1 MNLFIHY
8 LIFFISQVVQNG
20 YGIFSRGFLSAGD
33 QQCPLHT
40 GEGLPPPDIDHLGIQ
55 LNFLAKDGRRI
66 FDFFGQD
73 CRTVMIVLY
82 V

>member
-8 LIFFISQVVQNG
+8 LIFFISWVVQNG

-40 GEGLPPPDIDHLGIQ
+40 GEGLPPPDIDHLGI
-55 LNFLAKDGRRI
+55 
-66 FDFFGQD
+66 
-73 CRTVMIVLY
+73 
-82 V
+82 